1 MNNEDTLLLDPRP
14 MTNKFGCAFFF
25 LLTWLVLL
33 LAAYAIWKVVTE
45 LTG

>member
-1 MNNEDTLLLDPRP
+1 MNNEDTLLLDPRLMP
-14 MTNKFGCAFFF
+14 NKFGCAFFF

-45 LTG
+45 